1 MKVAV
6 VGAGTAGL
14 YCTIELLEALP
25 KFAKVDLVHSKSI
38 SPIEVGESS
47 LISFPHALSCGI
59 DYIHHFD
66 SQELGSTIKYGVQFK
81 NWNGVGL
88 IPFASGSYGIQF
100 DTTKFPQ
107 FVIPRL
113 HKMYSNFSEKVRT
126 IKEIKSLGRKA
137 SLDGEEY
144 DFIVDCRGYPED
156 YSNYIIS
163 DNVYL
168 DSAIAIRSYTP
179 GDWEYTYHI
188 AHKNGWMFG
197 LPLQSRTGWGYL
209 YNSNITSQLEAQD
222 DVAKILEEYQVEFHS
237 KDCREFSFK
246 NYYAKNIMNE
256 DGNIFVNG
264 NRALFLE
271 PIQATSLGCYGLI
284 NEMILDRIENDVY
297 DIDKYHNIMNE
308 VIMFINLHYLRGSDY
323 NTPFWR
329 MATRGAEKLFN
340 GVDPSK
346 YNWDYILD
354 WNPQFRRQMFD
365 NFI

>member
-1 MKVAV
+1 MKIAV

-14 YCTIELLEALP
+14 YCSVELLESLP
-25 KFAKVDLVHSKSI
+25 KFAKVDLIHSKSI

-47 LISFPHALSCGI
+47 LISFPHALSCGV
-59 DYIHHFD
+59 DYVHHFD
-66 SQELGSTIKYGVQFK
+66 SQELGSTVKYGVQFK

-113 HKMYSNFSEKVRT
+113 HKMYPNFSEKVRT
-126 IKEIKSLGRKA
+126 VKKIKSLGRKV

-144 DFIVDCRGYPED
+144 DFVVDCRGYPED
-156 YSNYIIS
+156 YSDYIIS
-163 DNVYL
+163 DKVYL
-168 DSAIAIRSYTP
+168 ASAIAVRSYTP

-188 AHKNGWMFG
+188 AHKHGWMFG

-209 YNSNITSQLEAQD
+209 YNSKLTSQLEAQD
-222 DVAKILEEYQVEFHS
+222 DVARILEEYQVEFHS

-246 NYYAKNIMNE
+246 NYYAKSVMNE

-284 NEMILDRIENDVY
+284 NEMILDRIENDRY
-297 DIDKYHNIMNE
+297 DNENYRKIMTE
-308 VIMFINLHYLRGSDY
+308 VIAFINLHYYNGSDFD
-323 NTPFWR
+323 TPFWN
-329 MATRGAEKLFN
+329 MAKQGARDLFK
-340 GVDPSK
+340 GMDVSK
-346 YNWDYILD
+346 YDWNHILD

-365 NFI
+365 NFL

>member
-1 MKVAV
+1 MKIAV

-14 YCTIELLEALP
+14 YCSVELLESLP
-25 KFAKVDLVHSKSI
+25 KFAKVDLIHSKSI

-47 LISFPHALSCGI
+47 LISFPHALSCGV
-59 DYIHHFD
+59 DYVHHFD
-66 SQELGSTIKYGVQFK
+66 SQELGSTVKYGVQFK

-113 HKMYSNFSEKVRT
+113 HKMYPNFSEKVRT
-126 IKEIKSLGRKA
+126 VKKIKSLGRKV

-144 DFIVDCRGYPED
+144 DFVVDCRGYPED
-156 YSNYIIS
+156 YSDYIIS
-163 DNVYL
+163 DKVYL

-188 AHKNGWMFG
+188 AHKHGWMFG

-209 YNSNITSQLEAQD
+209 YNSKLTSQLEAQD
-222 DVAKILEEYQVEFHS
+222 DVARILEEYQVEFHS

-246 NYYAKNIMNE
+246 NYYAKSVMNE

-284 NEMILDRIENDVY
+284 NEMILDRIENDRY
-297 DIDKYHNIMNE
+297 DNENYRKIMTE
-308 VIMFINLHYLRGSDY
+308 VIAFINLHYY
-323 NTPFWR
+323 N
-329 MATRGAEKLFN
+329 
-340 GVDPSK
+340 
-346 YNWDYILD
+346 
-354 WNPQFRRQMFD
+354 
-365 NFI
+365 

>member
-14 YCTIELLEALP
+14 YCTVDLLEALP

-47 LISFPHALSCGI
+47 LISFPHALSCGVDKVHQI
-59 DYIHHFD
+59 K
-66 SQELGSTIKYGVQFK
+66 SQKLGSTVKYGVQFK

-113 HKMYSNFSEKVRT
+113 HKMYPNFSEKVRT
-126 IKEIKSLGRKA
+126 VKKIKSLGRKV

-144 DFIVDCRGYPED
+144 DFVVDCRGYPED
-156 YSNYIIS
+156 YSDYIIS
-163 DNVYL
+163 DKVYL

-188 AHKNGWMFG
+188 AHKHGWMFG

-209 YNSNITSQLEAQD
+209 YNSKLTSQLEAQD
-222 DVAKILEEYQVEFHS
+222 DVARILEEYQVEFHS

-246 NYYAKNIMNE
+246 NYYAKSVMNE

-284 NEMILDRIENDVY
+284 NEMILDRIENDRY
-297 DIDKYHNIMNE
+297 DNENYRKIMTE
-308 VIMFINLHYLRGSDY
+308 VVAFINLHYYNGSDFD
-323 NTPFWR
+323 TPFWN
-329 MATRGAEKLFN
+329 MAKQGARDLFK
-340 GVDPSK
+340 GMDVSK
-346 YNWDYILD
+346 YDWNHILD

-365 NFI
+365 NFL